1 MAGRTGFNV
10 IERWQKYRQ
19 ADDLGLSSSDSG
31 DSRAVNKDG
40 SFNVHRIGGVRN
52 LYHLLIHMK
61 WSVFIALVLLVYTL
75 INILFAFVYLFIGVE
90 HISGLDGTSFFSMFM
105 HAFFFSAQTLT
116 TVGYGAMAPKGILT
130 SAVSSFEALMGLLL
144 FSLATGLFYG
154 RFVKPI
160 RGVVFSNIGVVAP
173 YLDGKA
179 FMVRLANKFD
189 HNLINMEANMI
200 AVLLIEEDGVKKRR
214 YHTLKLETSKVVML
228 PLNWTLVHKIDSESP
243 LFEMSKEDCKNAR
256 LEILVMTKAFDES
269 YSQELHFRTSWLHT
283 EIIWNAKFKLPYTI
297 TEGKTVFDLSKLD
310 DYEPVMLAESVS

>member
-144 FSLATGLFYG
+144 FSLATGL
-154 RFVKPI
+154 
-160 RGVVFSNIGVVAP
+160 S
-173 YLDGKA
+173 
-179 FMVRLANKFD
+179 
-189 HNLINMEANMI
+189 
-200 AVLLIEEDGVKKRR
+200 
-214 YHTLKLETSKVVML
+214 
-228 PLNWTLVHKIDSESP
+228 
-243 LFEMSKEDCKNAR
+243 
-256 LEILVMTKAFDES
+256 
-269 YSQELHFRTSWLHT
+269 
-283 EIIWNAKFKLPYTI
+283 
-297 TEGKTVFDLSKLD
+297 
-310 DYEPVMLAESVS
+310 